1 MCKDASL
8 WCHPS
13 SPHLRCNGQF
23 IKAIAGWS
31 GLEQMPKSHIPPWT
45 NNNNSKDNAL
55 STVFPARSCLPDNL
69 CPTAY
74 IRLCARWLS
83 KDTTRRC
90 PCIAAHNG
98 QHRRTRLHQSN
109 SAQEK
114 WRALGNC
121 QLRHTA
127 SQEDMHLSAPTN
139 SQYTYQPKNVHG
151 AYEANAQFGY
161 VRSQFGKH
169 DRWAW
174 QTTLSTTTQ
183 WITHCKPA

>member
-1 MCKDASL
+1 M
-8 WCHPS
+8 HPCGAILHHLIYVATDNS
-13 SPHLRCNGQF
+13 SRPSQDGAAWNR
-23 IKAIAGWS
+23 W
-31 GLEQMPKSHIPPWT
+31 PKSHIPPWT

-69 CPTAY
+69 CLAAY

-127 SQEDMHLSAPTN
+127 SQEDMHLSA
-139 SQYTYQPKNVHG
+139 SCHYG
-151 AYEANAQFGY
+151 
-161 VRSQFGKH
+161 
-169 DRWAW
+169 
-174 QTTLSTTTQ
+174 
-183 WITHCKPA
+183 WI